1 MAADD
6 GMNYGQQYERAL
18 AHYVRGD
25 EEEEEALLRAYD
37 LGRQS
42 IADRR
47 SILDLIAMHY
57 QAVRAVIAGLG
68 SAAVTELGVKKAE
81 AFLTQAITP
90 FEMTH
95 RQALER
101 SQALR
106 DSERRKAAILDSAF
120 DAIITMNHAG
130 RIIEFNP
137 AAERMFGHARTEV
150 LGADL
155 AELII
160 PPRLRR
166 SHRDALAHYLATG
179 EGPILGQR
187 VELPG
192 LRADGSEFPAEVA
205 VSAMRIDE
213 QPFFTAYLR
222 DITERKRAE
231 AQAQQFNAELELRVA
246 ERTAELMEAN
256 RELDSFTYSVSHDL
270 RAPLRAID
278 GFSRILIDQYA
289 PGLPPGAAR
298 YLGLVRGNAQ
308 QMGHL
313 INDLLALSRLGR
325 KPIEKTEVALGKLVD
340 ECLETLR
347 PETEGRRI
355 ELDIGELGTCKADRD
370 LLRQVFMNLL
380 GNALK
385 YTRRRE
391 PAHVQVRAERRNGE
405 CVVWVRD
412 NGVGFDM
419 RHADKLFGVFQRLH
433 RAEDYEG
440 TGVGLAIVQRIV
452 QRHGG
457 RVWAEA
463 ALDRGATF
471 FVALPVDEPSG
482 GAQRRRDAPPPQ
494 EGAL

>member
-1 MAADD
+1 VTADYSMD
-6 GMNYGQQYERAL
+6 YEQHYGRAL
-18 AHYVRGD
+18 ANYLAGV
-25 EEEEEALLRAYD
+25 EEEEVALLRAYE

-42 IADRR
+42 ITHKR
-47 SILDLIAMHY
+47 SILDLIGIHY
-57 QAVRAVIAGLG
+57 QAVRAVMVMQGG
-68 SAAVTELGVKKAE
+68 AAATELGVKKAE
-81 AFLTQAITP
+81 AFLTQAVTP
-90 FEMTH
+90 FEMSH
-95 RQALER
+95 RQA
-101 SQALR
+101 QQQTQTLR
-106 DSERRKAAILDSAF
+106 DSERRKGAILDSAF

-130 RIIEFNP
+130 RIVEFNP
-137 AAERMFGHARTEV
+137 AAEHMFGHPRGKA

-155 AELII
+155 AELIV
-160 PPRLRR
+160 PPRLRQ
-166 SHRDALAHYLATG
+166 SHRHALAHYLVTG

-187 VELPG
+187 LELPG

-205 VSAMRIDE
+205 VNAMRIDE
-213 QPFFTAYLR
+213 QPFFTAYVR

-231 AQAQQFNAELELRVA
+231 AQAQQFNAELERRVT
-246 ERTAELMEAN
+246 ERTAELMEVN

-278 GFSRILIDQYA
+278 GFSRILIDKYVA
-289 PGLPPGAAR
+289 GLPPEAAR
-298 YLGLVRGNAQ
+298 YLGLVRSNTQ

-313 INDLLALSRLGR
+313 VNDLLALSRLGR
-325 KPIEKTEVALGKLVD
+325 TPITKTEVDLGELVG

-347 PETEGRRI
+347 PETEGRSV
-355 ELDIGELGTCKADRD
+355 ELDIGELGICNADRD

-385 YTRRRE
+385 YSRRRQ
-391 PAHVQVRAERRNGE
+391 PAHVEVRTERRDGE

-419 RHADKLFGVFQRLH
+419 RYADKLFGVFQRLH

-457 RVWAEA
+457 RVWVEA
-463 ALDRGATF
+463 ALDQGATF
-471 FVALPVDEPSG
+471 FVALPLDEPGDS
-482 GAQRRRDAPPPQ
+482 AQQHDASLPQ
-494 EGAL
+494 EGTL